1 VTQLW
6 PGEKAYFRMLDVG
19 HHERKMGRG
28 AAVHHRHIRKKA
40 ILPGNR

>member
-1 VTQLW
+1 MSDTAVARGKGLL
-6 PGEKAYFRMLDVG
+6 LDVG